1 MEMRTKT
8 VKALSAQAELI
19 NMNAAELI
27 AAVEA
32 SIKNFV
38 SLDEEAAYNLML
50 RLKLTPG
57 KEGHEEN
64 AATSLED
71 VLKEAGLENIG
82 NENVQK
88 VCGDMAAAYKEAHP
102 GCWLT
107 KKEEYPE
114 ELRKTLQDD
123 ATLMYFIYS
132 KCKEASYLAVD
143 SVKRIIFLTTS
154 EEEKFRF
161 GGLRAMFFSQKQA
174 ACMKDFANIIGNYFK
189 SFVEDKLIVNEE
201 APAETPLPGDPL
213 TDESEPKSQ
222 AMDNINSQDAPAS
235 GNLTAI
241 QVLRYAEVLNT
252 FFNAYKALE
261 KAGIDPKAAI
271 EKMDSVEK
279 LLNAATEL

>member
-8 VKALSAQAELI
+8 IKALSAQAELI

-161 GGLRAMFFSQKQA
+161 GGLRAMFFSQEQA
-174 ACMKDFANIIGNYFK
+174 ACMKDFANTIGNYFK

-222 AMDNINSQDAPAS
+222 AMDNINSQDAPA
-235 GNLTAI
+235 NLTAI
-241 QVLRYAEVLNT
+241 QVLNNAEVLNT